1 MSMQVKPVKNPW
13 ETSFENL
20 TTKVHKSI
28 KKAASD
34 ATKTIVAD
42 VKQQVVGEQAM
53 QTQQAMQAP
62 QSFREIKEQVKPEEK
77 KKLELWRRNLAD
89 LEAQIKKAREERL
102 KREQE
107 SGRVKEQEKQQKK
120 VVEEKKKK
128 EEPVWKKM
136 MKMGSQAE
144 RKVNAG
150 G

>member
-1 MSMQVKPVKNPW
+1 MQVKLVRNPW

-20 TTKVHKSI
+20 TTKVHKSV

-34 ATKTIVAD
+34 ATKTIAAD
-42 VKQQVVGEQAM
+42 VKSSFAEAPADKQVAQANLQAVQQE
-53 QTQQAMQAP
+53 
-62 QSFREIKEQVKPEEK
+62 VKPEEK
-77 KKLELWRRNLAD
+77 KKLDQWRRNLAD

-102 KREQE
+102 K
-107 SGRVKEQEKQQKK
+107 KEQALRQAQGERAEKKK
-120 VVEEKKKK
+120 VEEKKKK